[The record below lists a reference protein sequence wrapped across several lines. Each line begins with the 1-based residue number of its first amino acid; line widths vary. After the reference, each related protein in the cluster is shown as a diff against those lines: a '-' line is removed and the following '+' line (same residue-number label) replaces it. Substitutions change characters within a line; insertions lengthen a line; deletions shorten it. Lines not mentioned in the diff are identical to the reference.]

1 MNRAVGVARMQLISK
16 WTFLGIPALIIGV
29 SFAFS
34 LLIWAMIPDSV
45 GTKYSGAGQA
55 VMWYFF
61 GLGIQSLTYTF
72 PFSQGLSISRRN
84 FFFGTVGLFA
94 VIAASISVLYVLLG
108 FVEAATNGWG
118 LQGQMFSLGW
128 VSEQPWGGQLFFYF
142 VVMMFLFLAGFW
154 GATVYKRWQTTGLL
168 VMFISLGILL
178 VGSVALITWQGWWAA
193 VGSWIVALTPVTLGL
208 LALGLAA
215 LLGVGAYLTL
225 RRATP

>member
-29 SFAFS
+29 SFVFS

-45 GTKYSGAGQA
+45 GIKYSGAGQA

-84 FFFGTVGLFA
+84 FFLGTVGLFA
-94 VIAASISVLYVLLG
+94 TIAASISVLYVLLG
-108 FVEAATNGWG
+108 VVEQATNGWG
-118 LQGQMFSLGW
+118 LQGQMFGLGW
-128 VSEQPWGGQLFFYF
+128 VAEQPWGGQLFFYF

-168 VMFISLGILL
+168 VMLISLGLL
-178 VGSVALITWQGWWAA
+178 MVGGVALITWQGWWTA
-193 VGSWIVALTPVTLGL
+193 VGSWMVALTPVTLGL
-208 LALGLAA
+208 LAAGLAA